1 MKQGKNTKLWLE
13 MTVIAA
19 SVAAFMLLVY
29 FVMLVSFQNGAQST
43 DATIK
48 VAAYFAASIFEHPT
62 GEQIE
67 VVSRVI
73 RYGAHL
79 ALFFAVG
86 TVTSFVSMVVFR
98 RFFRIAGII
107 LAGVVCYVLA
117 YYTEYFKQFIDGRHF
132 QRTDVVLNWY
142 GSLAG
147 IACMVVSY
155 FLNRLL
161 VKLSS

>member
-13 MTVIAA
+13 LTVVAASIAA
-19 SVAAFMLLVY
+19 FILLVY
-29 FVMLVSFQNGAQST
+29 FVMLVSFQNGVQST
-43 DATIK
+43 DVTIR
-48 VAAYFAASIFEHPT
+48 VAASIAASIFEHPT

-79 ALFFAVG
+79 VLFFAVG

-107 LAGVVCYVLA
+107 MSGAICYALA

-132 QRTDVVLNWY
+132 QRTDVALNWY

-147 IACMVVSY
+147 ITCMVVSY